1 MNNRNKE
8 ILEDFKTSMDGLT
21 TKEAAKRLEKYGYN
35 ELPKEEI
42 KPLYKVFLG
51 SFKAG
56 AESNGTGLTVK
67 RLASTA
73 STGSPEAVLAETVHS

>member
-1 MNNRNKE
+1 MVNSMNNRNKE

-42 KPLYKVFLG
+42 KPTEELLNELPKVKKDL
-51 SFKAG
+51 KKLCIIK
-56 AESNGTGLTVK
+56 NNL
-67 RLASTA
+67 
-73 STGSPEAVLAETVHS
+73 

>member
-1 MNNRNKE
+1 MVNSMNNRNKE

-51 SFKAG
+51 SFKD
-56 AESNGTGLTVK
+56 
-67 RLASTA
+67 
-73 STGSPEAVLAETVHS
+73 PIIYVLIVCAILSFIVG